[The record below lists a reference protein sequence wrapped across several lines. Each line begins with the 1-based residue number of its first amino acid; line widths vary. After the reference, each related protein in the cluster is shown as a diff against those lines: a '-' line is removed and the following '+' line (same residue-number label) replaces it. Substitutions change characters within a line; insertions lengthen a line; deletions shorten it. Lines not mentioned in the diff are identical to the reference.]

1 MTRDETDMFEMVV
14 HALLCC
20 DLIITENNGKKGL
33 IGVFHSFQ
41 FPSVPAASPQWFIY
55 CAGGSATRG
64 THEFSIGITHG
75 QSSDEVFS
83 RHGEFRIQRERE
95 DLELVVPVRCTFKHF
110 GVHLITVEIADELV
124 ASRILRVVP
133 AAAGGAGGTGNGTG
147 A

>member
-1 MTRDETDMFEMVV
+1 MFEMVV

-20 DLIITENNGKKGL
+20 DRIITEDNGKKGL

-55 CAGGSATRG
+55 CAAGSVTRG
-64 THEFSIGITHG
+64 THDFSIGITHG

-83 RHGEFRIQRERE
+83 RRGEIRIRRERE
-95 DLELVVPVRCTFKHF
+95 DLELVVPVTCTFKHF

-124 ASRILRVVP
+124 ASRILRVAP
-133 AAAGGAGGTGNGTG
+133 AAAGGGAGNGAG

>member
-1 MTRDETDMFEMVV
+1 MFEMVV

-20 DLIITENNGKKGL
+20 DRIITEDNGKKGL

-41 FPSVPAASPQWFIY
+41 FPSVPAASPPWFIY
-55 CAGGSATRG
+55 CAAGSVTRG
-64 THEFSIGITHG
+64 THDFSIGITHG

-83 RHGEFRIQRERE
+83 RRGEIRIRRERE
-95 DLELVVPVRCTFKHF
+95 DLELVVPVTCTFKHF

-133 AAAGGAGGTGNGTG
+133 AAAGGGTGNGAGT
-147 A
+147 

>member
-1 MTRDETDMFEMVV
+1 MFEMVV

-20 DLIITENNGKKGL
+20 DRIITEDNGKKGL

-55 CAGGSATRG
+55 CAAGSVTRG
-64 THEFSIGITHG
+64 THDFSIGITHG

-83 RHGEFRIQRERE
+83 RRGEIRIRRERE
-95 DLELVVPVRCTFKHF
+95 DLELVVPVTCTFKHF

-124 ASRILRVVP
+124 ASRILRVAP
-133 AAAGGAGGTGNGTG
+133 AAAGGGTGNGAG